1 MDLEREEGAE
11 GRPWATWVLLGLSL
25 AAAGAWMGVPEAG
38 WRYGIVPAAPRL
50 VALVAH
56 PFVHAGWLHVLGT
69 VVFLALA
76 GPWLEAQLGRA
87 LFVAGFFAAAL
98 VGATV
103 FVATHP
109 GAETVWLG
117 GSAAVAGLLGAT
129 LVGVGRGRID
139 VAAVGGGMLPA
150 VRVPGFALAALWI
163 GRELAGFASG
173 DTTGLV
179 AHAGSFGFGAVL
191 ALALRRSG
199 VIEPPYRAVE
209 ASETSVA
216 TTLQAKL
223 APAAE
228 APIPEDPAQ
237 QEALLGETDEPAL
250 ARLYLRDAAMG
261 GRLREARAVVEARLW
276 DALEWRRR
284 EPAVALWSALVE
296 TGPAPR
302 GALEPLLQLASW
314 LRGAGLRVESGL
326 ALHAALASD
335 EPEAASKVAR
345 AARRIDPVVCY
356 RAAERALTDPEL
368 GPSDRK
374 MLDALRLEA
383 EREVVARGVIL
394 IPEKHVAAEPRARRV
409 LAAGAG
415 VGRRLP
421 EAPTE
426 ETPRKLEQGEA
437 IELEPEPKP
446 APVSLPDP
454 AEAGEASFLD
464 AFHEAL
470 SEPESDELEKEEDL
484 PLRTLRVREAQPRSL
499 ESDALVLD
507 VPGRKPVRLSLTRLH
522 AVALAGVRGL
532 SERAGDKPVLIVD
545 LLLSPEAD
553 SELQVVRL
561 RSDRF
566 DPRRLLVVPESSPLK
581 ALRAF
586 VASLATAAHAP
597 LLPQDEIA
605 GEAPLRV
612 YRDLPTYH
620 REVLRAS

>member
-1 MDLEREEGAE
+1 MDLEREEGAA
-11 GRPWATWVLLGLSL
+11 GRPWATWALLGLSL
-25 AAAGAWMGVPEAG
+25 AAAVAWMGVPDAG
-38 WRYGIVPAAPRL
+38 WRWGIVPAAPRL

-98 VGATV
+98 VGATA

-109 GAETVWLG
+109 GAEIAWIG

-139 VAAVGGGMLPA
+139 VAAVAGGALPA
-150 VRVPGFALAALWI
+150 LRAPGFALAALFL

-173 DTTGLV
+173 DTAGLV
-179 AHAGSFGFGAVL
+179 AHAASFGFGAVL

-199 VIEPPYRAVE
+199 VIEPPFRAVE
-209 ASETSVA
+209 TSETSVA
-216 TTLQAKL
+216 TSLRTQL
-223 APAAE
+223 ASVPE
-228 APIPEDPAQ
+228 VPLPEDPAQ
-237 QEALLGETDEPAL
+237 QEALLGESTEPAL
-250 ARLYLRDAAMG
+250 ARMYLRDAATG

-276 DALEWRRR
+276 EALEWRRR
-284 EPAVALWSALVE
+284 EPAVALWCALVE

-314 LRGAGLRVESGL
+314 LRGAGLRTESGL

-345 AARRIDPVVCY
+345 AARRFDPVVCY
-356 RAAERALTDPEL
+356 RAAERALADTGL

-374 MLDALRLEA
+374 MLEGLRLEA
-383 EREVVARGVIL
+383 ERDVVARGVIL
-394 IPEKHVAAEPRARRV
+394 IPHEHVSAESRARRV

-421 EAPTE
+421 EAPAE
-426 ETPRKLEQGEA
+426 ETPRKLEHGEA
-437 IELEPEPKP
+437 IELEPEPQP
-446 APVSLPDP
+446 VPVSLPDP
-454 AEAGEASFLD
+454 AEAGDANFLD
-464 AFHEAL
+464 AFHQAL
-470 SEPESDELEKEEDL
+470 SEPEDDEIEKEEEL
-484 PLRTLRVREAQPRSL
+484 PLRTLRVREALPRSL

-522 AVALAGVRGL
+522 AVALAGVRGV
-532 SERAGDKPVLIVD
+532 SEREGNKPVLIVD

-553 SELQVVRL
+553 TELQVLRL

-566 DPRRLLVVPESSPLK
+566 DPRRLSVVPESSPLK

-586 VASLATAAHAP
+586 VSSLATAAHAP
-597 LLPQDEIA
+597 LLPQAEIA
-605 GEAPLRV
+605 GDAPLRV

-620 REVLRAS
+620 REVLRAV